1 LDPAQMQIIARE
13 FNLSETVFVS
23 RVEGQPSRRS
33 LRILTPN
40 YELPFAGHP
49 TVGTAVA
56 LAELGAFPW
65 PKNETVLD
73 IVFEEG
79 VGPVPARMD
88 RRATRPLYATLAMPR
103 LPERGSDGPD
113 RDGLARVLGIDAEQ
127 LSKEVSPACYGA
139 GVPFT
144 IVPVRD
150 AKAL

>member
-1 LDPAQMQIIARE
+1 MTELPFVTYDVFTEKRFGGNQLAVFPDDGGLDPAQMQIIARE

-79 VGPVPARMD
+79 VGPVPVRIE
-88 RRATRPLYATLAMPR
+88 RRANRPLYATLPMPR
-103 LPERGSDGPD
+103 LP
-113 RDGLARVLGIDAEQ
+113 
-127 LSKEVSPACYGA
+127 
-139 GVPFT
+139 
-144 IVPVRD
+144 
-150 AKAL
+150 